1 MFLHQL
7 NPIEAEAFL
16 TLASE
21 LIEDDGIHAV
31 EEDALLEQYMKELGL
46 PTFTYDPAACAM
58 SRDTLAQLNE
68 VGKRKVYLELYRF
81 AICDGF
87 EDASERRSLN
97 ALRDALGLD
106 SHICRLLER
115 CISDLYGV
123 YAEIERALN
132 ADPSPVAVDY
142 DS

>member
-7 NPIEAEAFL
+7 NRIEAEAFL

-21 LIEDDGIHAV
+21 LIEEDGVLAA
-31 EEDALLEQYMKELGL
+31 EEDALLEEYKRELNL
-46 PTFTYDPAACAM
+46 PTFTYDPAASAM
-58 SRDTLAQLNE
+58 SRDTLAQLND

-81 AICDGF
+81 AVCDGF
-87 EDASERRSLN
+87 EDAAERRALN

-106 SHICRLLER
+106 DHVCRMLEQ
-115 CISDLYGV
+115 CVNDLNGI

-132 ADPSPVAVDY
+132 AEPSPVVVDY
-142 DS
+142 DT